1 MVRLLQTSSSEGN
14 TKADKEIGQGCKSMK
29 QMKSP
34 NHSKLANE
42 EIRMDVEIYKIGK
55 D

>member
-1 MVRLLQTSSSEGN
+1 MLRNSPSNGD
-14 TKADKEIGQGCKSMK
+14 TKADKEIEQGYKPMK

-42 EIRMDVEIYKIGK
+42 EIRMDVEAYKIGE

>member
-1 MVRLLQTSSSEGN
+1 
-14 TKADKEIGQGCKSMK
+14 MK

-42 EIRMDVEIYKIGK
+42 EIRMDVEAYKIGK
-55 D
+55 DWNIEGSPNRLGCEDEVALLWT